1 MLSVY
6 GEIAALLTSV
16 CWSFNSVVFTRAG
29 KRVGSVTVNVM
40 RLWAAFPAL
49 LLLHWL
55 LFGAPLPLDIERQRF
70 FYLGISGFI
79 GFVIGDTMLFESFLL
94 IGPRLAMLLALLV
107 PVFSTVLA
115 WMWLGEALRLPEI
128 FSILVTI
135 AGVAWVVA
143 ERTAAD
149 DPAAS
154 SVTAAERGGTAFRVS
169 SLQPRKYRLG
179 IWLAVGGAAG
189 QAVGLLFS
197 RLGLAG
203 GFSAISATL
212 VRVGT
217 AGLVLAA
224 VSLVQGNLRA
234 HLAKM
239 RDRKALLEI
248 TAGSLTGPVLGVI
261 LSLEAIAHAHIGVAS
276 TLMSLTPVLLL
287 PVSHILFKEKI
298 TSRAIVGTLIALLGV
313 VLLFLA

>member
-1 MLSVY
+1 MLSIY
-6 GEIAALLTSV
+6 GEIAALLTAV

-40 RLWAAFPAL
+40 RLWAALPAL
-49 LLLHWL
+49 ILLHWL
-55 LFGAPLPLDIERQRF
+55 LFGTPLPLGIERQRF
-70 FYLGISGFI
+70 LYLGISGFV
-79 GFVIGDTMLFESFLL
+79 GFVLGDTMLFESFLL

-107 PVFSTVLA
+107 PVFSTLLA
-115 WMWLGEALRLPEI
+115 WLWLGETLRLPEI

-143 ERTAAD
+143 ERTAPDGA
-149 DPAAS
+149 PA
-154 SVTAAERGGTAFRVS
+154 
-169 SLQPRKYRLG
+169 SLQPRKYRRG

-203 GFSAISATL
+203 GYSAISATL
-212 VRVGT
+212 VRVGS

-224 VSLVQGNLRA
+224 VGLAQGKLRA

-239 RDRKALLEI
+239 KDRKALLEI

-287 PVSHILFKEKI
+287 PVSHFLFKERI
-298 TSRAIVGTLIALLGV
+298 TSRAIVGTLVALLGV

>member
-1 MLSVY
+1 MSIY
-6 GEIAALLTSV
+6 GEIAALLTAV

-29 KRVGSVTVNVM
+29 KRVGSATVNAM

-55 LFGAPLPLDIERQRF
+55 LFGTPLPLGIGGPRF
-70 FYLGISGFI
+70 LYLGISGFI
-79 GFVIGDTMLFESFLL
+79 GFVLGDTMLFESFLL

-107 PVFSTVLA
+107 PVFGTMLA
-115 WMWLGEALRLPEI
+115 WMWLGETLRLPEI

-143 ERTAAD
+143 ERTAPDEA
-149 DPAAS
+149 PAS
-154 SVTAAERGGTAFRVS
+154 R
-169 SLQPRKYRLG
+169 QPRKYRQG

-203 GFSAISATL
+203 GYSAISATE
-212 VRVGT
+212 VRVGC
-217 AGLVLAA
+217 AGLILLA
-224 VSLVQGNLRA
+224 VSLIRGSLRA
-234 HLAKM
+234 HLAKLQ
-239 RDRKALLEI
+239 DKKALLEI

-261 LSLEAIAHAHIGVAS
+261 LSLEAIAHAPIGVAS

-287 PVSHILFKEKI
+287 PVSHVLFKEKI
-298 TSRAIVGTLIALLGV
+298 TPRAIVGTLVALLGV